1 MEMEARFL
9 ADKFM
14 VTPEVRTQLQELLE
28 RGTIRVADDAGMTLY
43 HIDADF
49 GLGVIGHQVSQ
60 MKPAMRDVM
69 IGELVETLVAHLQG
83 LTREQALDA
92 DWIGEDDFT
101 DLATQVRDLYLWI
114 QLGYADQEIQEVANH
129 G

>member
-1 MEMEARFL
+1 MEMEARFT
-9 ADKFM
+9 ANRFT
-14 VTPEVRTQLQELLE
+14 VTPEARAQIQDLAT
-28 RGTIRVADDAGMTLY
+28 RGTIRVADDAGITLY

-49 GLGVIGHQVSQ
+49 GLGIIGHQVGQ

-83 LTREQALDA
+83 LTREQALEA
-92 DWIGEDDFT
+92 DWVSDDDFT

-114 QLGYADQEIQEVANH
+114 QLGYADQEIREV